1 MAMDTIRHA
10 HRARSLTGSSSRR
23 GLLRGLG
30 GAALGL
36 APLHHLRDVIAR
48 KRRRRKKPPTFNLFG
63 CQDNGGRCNGRNAF
77 CCSGLCVGKSP
88 KAGEKDKSRCVARNT
103 SAECG
108 PNHDHCDATVS
119 CTTSAGNPG
128 ECGFTTGRGGYCF
141 DVDRPDLPCRRDP
154 DCQQILGAS
163 AACVWCQ
170 STGLAHCV
178 GIQSS

>member
-1 MAMDTIRHA
+1 MDAKRFD
-10 HRARSLTGSSSRR
+10 RLARVLTGSSSRR
-23 GLLRGLG
+23 TLLAGFTGAL
-30 GAALGL
+30 AAL
-36 APLHHLRDVIAR
+36 AAR
-48 KRRRRKKPPTFNLFG
+48 LVPGGVGARNKRRPKKLPNLGPFG
-63 CQDNGGRCNGRNAF
+63 CQKVGGRCNGRNGL
-77 CCSGLCVGKSP
+77 CCSGLCVGKTP
-88 KAGEKDKSRCVARNT
+88 KAGEKDKSQCVARNT

-108 PNHDHCDATVS
+108 PDHDHCDATVS

-154 DCQQILGAS
+154 ECQQTLGQS

-178 GIQSS
+178 GIQST